1 MQRIFLNIRSLFLLA
16 AAVALLLAAGGCGGS
31 DSSASENGEVTVESG
46 SLSKAQF
53 VKQADAICQ
62 KRVVEVQL
70 KFRPLSRSFAS
81 ASPAEQEA
89 EASKFV
95 NDVIVPAYEEQIE
108 EVSALGAPSGEEE
121 KVAAVLNAIQARLGD
136 AKEDPSKFLQT
147 ASPFAKAAK
156 LGRAYGF
163 TVCGGP

>member
-1 MQRIFLNIRSLFLLA
+1 
-16 AAVALLLAAGGCGGS
+16 
-31 DSSASENGEVTVESG
+31 VESG

-70 KFRPLSRSFAS
+70 KFRPLSRRFAS

-95 NDVIVPAYEEQIE
+95 NDVIEVPTDGKPLRQSREA
-108 EVSALGAPSGEEE
+108 GEG
-121 KVAAVLNAIQARLGD
+121 LR
-136 AKEDPSKFLQT
+136 
-147 ASPFAKAAK
+147 ASPSVAG
-156 LGRAYGF
+156 LNLN
-163 TVCGGP
+163 GPGIAP